1 MKDGSRYEGEFVDG
15 EITGRGERTYPDGSL
30 YNGAFKL
37 GEKHGYGE
45 VTYVRTGEW
54 YKGEWNLNIRQ
65 GQGTLFSKDK
75 NTYTGDFKNHWP
87 NGTCTVL
94 FQNGSHYHGDVSKG
108 VMHGQGK
115 LSQPFGTE
123 NVLNCIYQGSF
134 EQGQK
139 HGAGKM
145 HVENGSFTLESNYIT
160 DQPEYEGT
168 HALLRLPKQEIEED
182 SKVDLKAA
190 KKPDP
195 KAAPPKAEEEK
206 VGEVKNK
213 IVYEIG
219 KENNAIDFEIHIIHQ
234 GASYEDPNPPAVE
247 EKQAAPVK
255 GGKAPAPGKPA
266 DDAKPEI
273 RMITPDP
280 VLMTN
285 ESGRTFEF
293 ELGRFEKHTASQEAL
308 DETTEK

>member
-1 MKDGSRYEGEFVDG
+1 M
-15 EITGRGERTYPDGSL
+15 T
-30 YNGAFKL
+30 
-37 GEKHGYGE
+37 
-45 VTYVRTGEW
+45 
-54 YKGEWNLNIRQ
+54 
-65 GQGTLFSKDK
+65 
-75 NTYTGDFKNHWP
+75 
-87 NGTCTVL
+87 
-94 FQNGSHYHGDVSKG
+94 
-108 VMHGQGK
+108 
-115 LSQPFGTE
+115 
-123 NVLNCIYQGSF
+123 
-134 EQGQK
+134 
-139 HGAGKM
+139 
-145 HVENGSFTLESNYIT
+145 
-160 DQPEYEGT
+160 
-168 HALLRLPKQEIEED
+168 
-182 SKVDLKAA
+182 A

-195 KAAPPKAEEEK
+195 KAPVAAAVAE

-219 KENNAIDFEIHIIHQ
+219 KENNAIDFEIQIIHQ

-247 EKQAAPVK
+247 EKAATAPVK

-308 DETTEK
+308 DE